1 MLVLFIL
8 IAEKVVR
15 TLLSLFVYLE
25 LKECLFSIYFLSTAL
40 LQPKGNS
47 EIITHM
53 AKLVDSIT
61 VSVITLSETSNYVWI
76 GVLCHLILVFNT
88 RIGVFCQ
95 VPMARASILWLLG
108 EYSERVP
115 KVAPDVL
122 RKMAKSFGSEV
133 RFMMHLVSIA
143 QSMHA

>member
-1 MLVLFIL
+1 
-8 IAEKVVR
+8 
-15 TLLSLFVYLE
+15 
-25 LKECLFSIYFLSTAL
+25 
-40 LQPKGNS
+40 
-47 EIITHM
+47 M

-61 VSVITLSETSNYVWI
+61 VSVTTLSETSNYVWKGVFCHSISELSTHI
-76 GVLCHLILVFNT
+76 GVY
-88 RIGVFCQ
+88 CQ

-133 RFMMHLVSIA
+133 RFMMHFVAIA
-143 QSMHA
+143 